1 MDDGRPTRPN
11 SRRYDAST
19 NFLERA
25 ERVIPLGSQTFSK
38 SKTQLPIGAAP
49 LFVERGEGPYVFDLD
64 GNRYIDFVCSL
75 GAITMGHGDA
85 DVMAAVQKQLQAG
98 VVFSLAHPL
107 ETYVA
112 EKIVDMIP
120 CAEKVRFGKNGSDAT
135 AGCIRV
141 ARGFTRRDRIA
152 MCGYHGWQD
161 WCIGSTAR
169 DLGIPK
175 ATKDLTHTFPY
186 DDLDALKKLL
196 DSHPGEFAAVIM
208 EPVAFTNP
216 QPGYHAAVME
226 LAHKHGALFVFDEVV
241 TGFRFK
247 EGSSQARFGVTPD
260 LCALGKGM
268 ANGFPISVVAGRD
281 EVMRLMEEVFFSFTM
296 GGETISLAA
305 ADAVLT
311 KIKTHKT
318 LDTIATNGTRLLEG
332 FRARIAKHGLSD
344 VIACNGDPSW
354 SVISIKDLPG
364 LSQWELKTLW
374 IQETA
379 RRGVLNIGI
388 HFIGASHTAAVIDEA
403 LAVYDEVLGVLKQA
417 VDAGSVNGML
427 ECEPLKPLF
436 RVRT

>member
-1 MDDGRPTRPN
+1 MDDGSHTRPN
-11 SRRYDAST
+11 TRRYGESVK
-19 NFLERA
+19 FLERA

-49 LFVERGEGPYVFDLD
+49 LFVERGEGPYVFDID

-75 GAITMGHGDA
+75 GAITLGHGDA
-85 DVMAAVQKQLQAG
+85 DVNAAVEKQLKSG

-135 AGCIRV
+135 AGCIRL
-141 ARGFTRRDRIA
+141 ARAFTRRDRVA

-161 WCIGSTAR
+161 WCIGTTAR

-175 ATKDLTHTFPY
+175 ATKDLSHAFPY
-186 DDLDALKKLL
+186 DDLDALKTLL
-196 DSHPGEFAAVIM
+196 ETHPGEFAAVIM

-216 QPGYHAAVME
+216 QPGYHAAVKE
-226 LAHKHGALFVFDEVV
+226 LAHKHGALFIFDEVV

-247 EGSSQARFGVTPD
+247 EGSAQVRFGVTPD
-260 LCALGKGM
+260 LCSLGKGM
-268 ANGFPISVVAGRD
+268 ANGYPISVVTGRD
-281 EVMRLMEEVFFSFTM
+281 EIMRLMEEVVVSFTM
-296 GGETISLAA
+296 GGETLSLAA
-305 ADAVLT
+305 ADAVLA
-311 KIKTHKT
+311 KIQTQDP
-318 LDTIATNGTRLLEG
+318 LGTIATNGTRLLDG
-332 FRARIAKHGLSD
+332 FRARIANHGLSD
-344 VIACNGDPSW
+344 VIACLGDPAW
-354 SVISIKDLPG
+354 SVITIKDLPG

-388 HFIGASHTAAVIDEA
+388 HFIGASHTQGVIDEA
-403 LAVYDEVLGVLKQA
+403 LAAYDEVLAVMKQA
-417 VDAGSVNGML
+417 VDAGSVAGLL

-436 RVRT
+436 RVRG